1 MGCGLLC
8 EKSYINKFDK
18 YKRFNGVF
26 SGMLSAVARH
36 LIVTGNVFLI
46 CAQYTRQ
53 LTNIV
58 QWSSGARCT
67 EKGRKRE

>member
-1 MGCGLLC
+1 MLC
-8 EKSYINKFDK
+8 EKRYINKFYK
-18 YKRFNGVF
+18 YKRVNGAL
-26 SGMLSAVARH
+26 GGILSVVARH

-46 CAQYTRQ
+46 CAQHTRQ

-58 QWSSGARCT
+58 QWSHGARCT